1 MTVFRVEGT
10 PNARLGIDDL
20 GNVSLEPG
28 NKTIWLNF
36 GQEGR
41 AMSYLDMKVA
51 DGLPGAHLKSFDV
64 DPRFLDEIR
73 ATAVPE
79 SLARRNPGAP
89 IISRDPFPDQYGLRP
104 DQFQRLMESVYQA
117 TGKNVRPR

>member
-10 PNARLGIDDL
+10 PNARFSIDDL
-20 GNVSLEPG
+20 GNVALEPG

-36 GQEGR
+36 GQKGR
-41 AMSYLDMKVA
+41 AMSYLDRKVA
-51 DGLPGAHLKSFDV
+51 EGLPDAHLKSFEV
-64 DPRFLDEIR
+64 DAGLLDEIR

-79 SLARRNPGAP
+79 NLARRNPGAP

-104 DQFQRLMESVYQA
+104 EQFQRLMEFVYQG
-117 TGKNVRPR
+117 TGKYVRPR